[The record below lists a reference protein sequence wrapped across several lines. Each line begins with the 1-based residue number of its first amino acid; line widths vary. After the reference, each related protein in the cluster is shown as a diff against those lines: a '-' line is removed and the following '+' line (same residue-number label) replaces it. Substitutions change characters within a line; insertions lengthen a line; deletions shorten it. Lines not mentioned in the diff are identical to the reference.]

1 MSTTLP
7 ILKDVYSRISG
18 YVIATQPGS
27 LPMGGSVQ
35 NTPIYALNPLPQ
47 EAINSMRASAP
58 ATRTE
63 LDIGEQ
69 LAFVIDNVMSK
80 EACELMIDIGEHFGY
95 RSDAP
100 GIRTPPGM
108 RMNQAMH
115 WMADA
120 ALMEKIND
128 AIAPLLPQQLHG
140 KALWPRLSQ
149 RIDMYKYRNGD
160 VFNRHIDGTWPGYG
174 INAAGNGI
182 DEWPNSGSQLSML
195 LYLNGPEDGVQ
206 GGATRVF
213 GRGGQV
219 LDVTPKAGSA
229 LFFQHGFGIGSVM
242 HAGGVVIGDTPKYV
256 ARINVLYD
264 LDA

>member
-1 MSTTLP
+1 MLTLFRKVIMSSATA
-7 ILKDVYSRISG
+7 ILNQETSRVSG

-27 LPMGGSVQ
+27 LPMGGTVQ
-35 NTPIYALNPLPQ
+35 NTPIYALEALPD
-47 EAINSMRASAP
+47 EAIDSMPAGVP
-58 ATRTE
+58 ATRTD
-63 LDIGEQ
+63 L
-69 LAFVIDNVMSK
+69 VISK
-80 EACELMIDIGEHFGY
+80 QGCDLMIAIGEHFGY

-174 INAAGNGI
+174 VNADGDGI

-195 LYLNGPEDGVQ
+195 LYFNRPEDGVQ

-219 LDVTPKAGSA
+219 IDVTPKAGSA

-242 HAGGVVIGDTPKYV
+242 HAGGEVTGDAPKYV

-264 LDA
+264 LA

>member
-1 MSTTLP
+1 MSSALAMS
-7 ILKDVYSRISG
+7 KQVSRISG

-27 LPMGGSVQ
+27 LPMGGTVQ

-47 EAINSMRASAP
+47 SVIETMPASAP
-58 ATRTE
+58 AARTE

-69 LAFVIDNVMSK
+69 LAFMIDNVISK
-80 EACELMIDIGEHFGY
+80 EACDLMIEIGEHFGY
-95 RSDAP
+95 RSEAP

-120 ALMEKIND
+120 VLMEKIHD

-174 INAAGNGI
+174 VNAARNGI
-182 DEWPNSGSQLSML
+182 EEWDNSGSQLSML

-219 LDVTPKAGSA
+219 HDITPKAGSA
-229 LFFQHGFGIGSVM
+229 LFFQHGFCIGSVM
-242 HAGGVVIGDTPKYV
+242 HAGGEVTGDTPKYV

-264 LDA
+264 LD

>member
-1 MSTTLP
+1 MSSATA
-7 ILKDVYSRISG
+7 ILHQETHRIAG

-27 LPMGGSVQ
+27 LPMGGTVQ
-35 NTPIYALNPLPQ
+35 NTPIYALEALPD
-47 EAINSMRASAP
+47 EAIDSMPAGVPAS
-58 ATRTE
+58 RTD

-69 LAFVIDNVMSK
+69 LAFVIDNVISK
-80 EACELMIDIGEHFGY
+80 QGCDLMIAIGEHFGY

-174 INAAGNGI
+174 IDAGGDGI

-219 LDVTPKAGSA
+219 IDVTPKAGSA

-242 HAGGVVIGDTPKYV
+242 HAGGEVTGDTPKYV

-264 LDA
+264 LD

>member
-1 MSTTLP
+1 MSSALTMP
-7 ILKDVYSRISG
+7 KQASSRISG

-27 LPMGGSVQ
+27 LPMGGTVQ

-47 EAINSMRASAP
+47 SVIVAMRANAP

-69 LAFVIDNVMSK
+69 LAFVIDHVISK
-80 EACELMIDIGEHFGY
+80 EACDLMIEIGEHFGY

-120 ALMEKIND
+120 ALMEKINE

-174 INAAGNGI
+174 VNADRNGI
-182 DEWPNSGSQLSML
+182 DEWDNSGSQLSML

-219 LDVTPKAGSA
+219 HDITPKAGSA

-242 HAGGVVIGDTPKYV
+242 HAGGEVTGDTPKYV

-264 LDA
+264 LD

>member
-1 MSTTLP
+1 MSSAPLFKQAT
-7 ILKDVYSRISG
+7 SRISG

-27 LPMGGSVQ
+27 LPMGGTVQ
-35 NTPIYALNPLPQ
+35 NTPIHALDPLPW
-47 EAINSMRASAP
+47 ESIESVSAGVP
-58 ATRTE
+58 ATRTDI
-63 LDIGEQ
+63 DIGEQ
-69 LAFVIDNVMSK
+69 LAFVIDNVISK
-80 EACELMIDIGEHFGY
+80 EACDLMIEIGEHFGY

-108 RMNQAMH
+108 RMNLAMH

-120 ALMEKIND
+120 ALMGKIND

-149 RIDMYKYRNGD
+149 RIDMYKYRKGD

-174 INAAGNGI
+174 VNAKRDGI
-182 DEWPNSGSQLSML
+182 DEWANSGSQLSML

-219 LDVTPKAGSA
+219 VDVTPKAGSA

-242 HAGGVVIGDTPKYV
+242 HAGGEVTGDTPKYV

-264 LDA
+264 LDE